1 MSEQTKDET
10 KSGNITAT
18 PAQSEVVEKTEKDAS
33 HLTEDE
39 LTKISGGLS
48 KPPYNDQY

>member
-10 KSGNITAT
+10 KNGTPAAT
-18 PAQSEVVEKTEKDAS
+18 PVQSEVVEKIEKDAS

-39 LTKISGGLS
+39 LKKISGGLS
-48 KPPYNDQY
+48 KPYSDQY